1 MVNFIQQFWYL
12 NNTACE
18 KTPRLKFA
26 KEFVCQVLL
35 YVNERLSP
43 VDWQNAKM
51 KAQIKQ
57 AQKLVQVDALEMLY
71 NTL

>member
-26 KEFVCQVLL
+26 KEFVCHVLL
-35 YVNERLSP
+35 YVNEHLSH
-43 VDWQNAKM
+43 VALQRAEM
-51 KAQIKQ
+51 KAQIKT
-57 AQKLVQVDALEMLY
+57 KNIKDL
-71 NTL
+71 

>member
-35 YVNERLSP
+35 YVNEHFSP
-43 VDWQNAKM
+43 V
-51 KAQIKQ
+51 
-57 AQKLVQVDALEMLY
+57 ALQHAY
-71 NTL
+71 IDKRSS